1 MIGALR
7 NGQMG
12 ERLRVLPIHRACAL
26 LNLSRSL
33 AYRIPAD
40 KASSLADEARLV
52 DAIETIVL
60 EFPGYGYRRVT
71 AQLVRDGWMIN
82 RKRVARLMKRHG
94 LSCRIRRRWMAT
106 TQSKHGHRIW
116 PNLAASTVVTGPNQL
131 WVSDITYIRLPSGFC
146 YLACIL
152 DAFSRRV
159 IGWELGRC
167 LDARLVLGALDKALA
182 ARRPGGN
189 ATGNEE
195 GFEERLIH
203 HSDRGVQYACDDC
216 VTVLLAHG
224 IRISMSAKGTPRDNA
239 KAESFFRTLK
249 VEEVYLA
256 DYLSFEEAL
265 IRIERFIDD
274 VYNQKRLHSAL
285 GYLPPVEFED
295 NHAAAKRLHEHQLPA
310 RTAGLVV

>member
-131 WVSDITYIRLPSGFC
+131 CLQPGSAICD
-146 YLACIL
+146 
-152 DAFSRRV
+152 
-159 IGWELGRC
+159 GR
-167 LDARLVLGALDKALA
+167 
-182 ARRPGGN
+182 
-189 ATGNEE
+189 
-195 GFEERLIH
+195 
-203 HSDRGVQYACDDC
+203 
-216 VTVLLAHG
+216 
-224 IRISMSAKGTPRDNA
+224 
-239 KAESFFRTLK
+239 
-249 VEEVYLA
+249 
-256 DYLSFEEAL
+256 
-265 IRIERFIDD
+265 
-274 VYNQKRLHSAL
+274 
-285 GYLPPVEFED
+285 
-295 NHAAAKRLHEHQLPA
+295 
-310 RTAGLVV
+310 